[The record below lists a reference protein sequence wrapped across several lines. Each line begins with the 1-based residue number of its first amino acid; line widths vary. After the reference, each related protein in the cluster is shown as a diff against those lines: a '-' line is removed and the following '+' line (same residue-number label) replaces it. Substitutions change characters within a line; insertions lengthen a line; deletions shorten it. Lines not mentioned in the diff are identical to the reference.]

1 MTDFVLP
8 EGADPIVGLHYRLYA
23 YVCGKACI
31 QAPPHTDPVTF
42 TTVFNERPNK
52 CRFAVAQQIPL
63 VRGKQP
69 PGPTHIVTY
78 GDPTGP
84 FVVWDLF
91 DDELVRGRRAGPS
104 GFLAPPPAW
113 YLGPTESAATMK
125 ALALYDKETSDG

>member
-23 YVCGKACI
+23 YVCGKACV
-31 QAPPHTDPVTF
+31 QVPPHTDPVTF
-42 TTVFNERPNK
+42 TTIFNERVGK
-52 CRFAVAQQIPL
+52 CRFAVAQRLPL
-63 VRGKQP
+63 IKVGPDGPSQTVR
-69 PGPTHIVTY
+69 Y
-78 GDPTGP
+78 DNPTGP